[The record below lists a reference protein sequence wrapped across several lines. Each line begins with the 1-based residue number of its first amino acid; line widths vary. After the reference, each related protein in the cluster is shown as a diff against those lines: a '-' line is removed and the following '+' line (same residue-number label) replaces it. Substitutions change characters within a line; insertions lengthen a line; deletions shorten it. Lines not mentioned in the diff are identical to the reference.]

1 MGFEVF
7 NIVLENQVGLVY
19 FPGQIVTGKIHIVN
33 KKKARSFKGLF
44 LECKGLA
51 QVTFHVR
58 EKHKR
63 KGGYHNA
70 KYSEEENYF
79 YHKTRLSEVE
89 GSFKVDVGQFEY
101 PFWFSLPGNVPSS
114 YESNAGHVRYT
125 MRAILERPWKSN
137 FQFKMSFTVNTVA
150 DLNLNPQAAVLVFL
164 NDIPQFF

>member
-1 MGFEVF
+1 MQFCRKLF
-7 NIVLENQVGLVY
+7 NGNWFI
-19 FPGQIVTGKIHIVN
+19 
-33 KKKARSFKGLF
+33 A
-44 LECKGLA
+44 
-51 QVTFHVR
+51 
-58 EKHKR
+58 
-63 KGGYHNA
+63 
-70 KYSEEENYF
+70 
-79 YHKTRLSEVE
+79 VE